1 MDMVKAASLNEEA
14 RRKDLSGFNH
24 SEANVVLDSSG
35 GIAKNKD
42 FSDNRD
48 KSRGRSKSKF
58 KGKIISHYCN
68 NTGHIKKFCMKKQ
81 RDKPQERKEKMETS
95 SSGKQQSD
103 GKATSALA
111 VSSDDVCFI
120 GEQGSVNLVCN
131 DCNWVIDSGA
141 SYKLTSCRDYF
152 SSYTSDD
159 FG

>member
-58 KGKIISHYCN
+58 KGKV
-68 NTGHIKKFCMKKQ
+68 T
-81 RDKPQERKEKMETS
+81 
-95 SSGKQQSD
+95 
-103 GKATSALA
+103 
-111 VSSDDVCFI
+111 
-120 GEQGSVNLVCN
+120 
-131 DCNWVIDSGA
+131 
-141 SYKLTSCRDYF
+141 
-152 SSYTSDD
+152 
-159 FG
+159 